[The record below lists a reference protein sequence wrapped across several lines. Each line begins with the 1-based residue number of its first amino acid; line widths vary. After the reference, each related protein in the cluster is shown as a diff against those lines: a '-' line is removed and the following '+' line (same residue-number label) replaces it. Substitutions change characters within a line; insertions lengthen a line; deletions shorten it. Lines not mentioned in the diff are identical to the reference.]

1 MKKDATEK
9 IGKNEKT
16 IKMKIAPDAGFEL
29 ALFEE
34 EVVFETTALPL
45 D

>member
-1 MKKDATEK
+1 MKKQKEK
-9 IGKNEKT
+9 K
-16 IKMKIAPDAGFEL
+16 APDAGFEL